1 MQIILSNLVKKKIEI
16 VLTAY
21 KSLVSGKDLRDQLYL
36 AGIDLD
42 VPEQGDIKGYGDVYY
57 KNSAIRY
64 IFDNLN
70 NEQVLNYISKIYTNV
85 IVKESSH
92 ESFLEDIN
100 EKLQQDSIRIN
111 EDGSIT
117 QGNTETSETHIKE
130 NKDEQWYDKTMLTR
144 SFPHELKSPSEKT
157 VLKDKDRIFIVHGHD
172 EGMKESVARVIEKL
186 ELKPIILHDQ
196 ANMGKTIIEK
206 FEKHSENVAC
216 AVVLL
221 SPDDM
226 GYKVGQLPELAKLRA
241 RQNVVLELGYFIGRL
256 GREKVFVLVKN
267 PNELEMPS
275 DILAFVYIEY
285 GNGWQMQLGKEIK
298 ECGLDIDMNKLI

>member
-1 MQIILSNLVKKKIEI
+1 MQIVLSNIVKKQIEI
-16 VLTAY
+16 VLTKY
-21 KSLVSGKDLRDQLYL
+21 SSFFSGKDLRSQLYL

-57 KNSAIRY
+57 KKSAIKY

-70 NEQVLNYISKIYTNV
+70 NEQVLNYISKIYTNL
-85 IVKESSH
+85 IVEESSQ

-100 EKLQQDSIRIN
+100 KKLQQDSIRIN

-117 QGNTETSETHIKE
+117 QGNTETIETHIIE
-130 NKDEQWYDKTMLTR
+130 NKDEQCYEKAMLTR
-144 SFPHELKSPSEKT
+144 SFPHEFKSPSET
-157 VLKDKDRIFIVHGHD
+157 ILKDKDRIFIVHGHD
-172 EGMKESVARVIEKL
+172 EAMKESVARVIERL

-221 SPDDM
+221 SPDDI

-241 RQNVVLELGYFIGRL
+241 RQNVILELGYFIGRL

-267 PNELEMPS
+267 PDEIEIPS
-275 DILAFVYIEY
+275 DILSFVYIEY
-285 GNGWQMQLGKEIK
+285 GNGWQMQLGKEMK